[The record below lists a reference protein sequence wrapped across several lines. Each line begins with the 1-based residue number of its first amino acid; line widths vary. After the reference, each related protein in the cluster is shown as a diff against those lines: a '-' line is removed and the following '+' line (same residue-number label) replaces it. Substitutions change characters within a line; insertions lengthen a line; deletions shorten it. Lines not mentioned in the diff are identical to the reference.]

1 MMKCPKCAATERVK
15 NGKMNSKQ
23 RYKCKSCG
31 CNYTQSSKY
40 RIPLEKRTQ
49 AIELY
54 LEGTGFRGIE
64 RLTAVSHVTVMR
76 WVKAL
81 EDDIEKFRKQDDKPI
96 DVIELDEL
104 WHYLARFRRKIFCY
118 SKSINIIKATL
129 TIFFTPNWKE
139 YLCQRSNAAKG
150 L

>member
-1 MMKCPKCAATERVK
+1 MIRCPKCRGTTSVK
-15 NGKMNSKQ
+15 NGIVRGLQ

-81 EDDIEKFRKQDDKPI
+81 EDDIEKFRKQDDKAI

-104 WHYLARFRRKIFCY
+104 WHFVQKKR
-118 SKSINIIKATL
+118 T
-129 TIFFTPNWKE
+129 
-139 YLCQRSNAAKG
+139 NANSG
-150 L
+150 